1 MSAGD
6 DSAPP
11 SAQSSP
17 PPPAMDDTPSNVS
30 SPLSDV
36 EDRDADTEDV
46 DLDMRVE
53 GTSHDTPKR
62 NGTTADDAE
71 SAAASDTDDSK
82 LSEVDVNDSEA
93 ETERLYDTPRKNSA
107 ARAIVNPAGGRR
119 FTDRRDRGFQPSPS
133 KLQQQLKADGDA
145 EEIAS
150 GHNTGTEAEQEDGDD
165 ISAAYTDTDDDGGKK
180 AQPPR
185 SSPTLVK
192 KSQPVSSADTPAPQA
207 SRKNSADSR
216 KRKRSLVTEQSDSE
230 QPLKKRSPGEVP
242 DRELD
247 AEDVPMADDDGVS
260 TNPQSGEHTTEEDDN
275 EVATEAK
282 EEELPDQTEEETAPS
297 KSKKGKKS
305 PKKKKSKSPE
315 ESVAPEEAP
324 DEPPEEADTQS
335 LEVPTPAEDDQ
346 AEIVDEDVEAAQRN
360 EEECMERGSL
370 ARSLAATNDTA
381 VERKKAAWDELV
393 AIEKQFSSFRERC
406 VPAFVLACLNRK
418 SLLMGLFVTDFTKSV
433 LSN

>member
-1 MSAGD
+1 
-6 DSAPP
+6 
-11 SAQSSP
+11 
-17 PPPAMDDTPSNVS
+17 
-30 SPLSDV
+30 
-36 EDRDADTEDV
+36 
-46 DLDMRVE
+46 
-53 GTSHDTPKR
+53 
-62 NGTTADDAE
+62 
-71 SAAASDTDDSK
+71 
-82 LSEVDVNDSEA
+82 
-93 ETERLYDTPRKNSA
+93 
-107 ARAIVNPAGGRR
+107 
-119 FTDRRDRGFQPSPS
+119 
-133 KLQQQLKADGDA
+133 
-145 EEIAS
+145 
-150 GHNTGTEAEQEDGDD
+150 
-165 ISAAYTDTDDDGGKK
+165 
-180 AQPPR
+180 
-185 SSPTLVK
+185 
-192 KSQPVSSADTPAPQA
+192 
-207 SRKNSADSR
+207 
-216 KRKRSLVTEQSDSE
+216 
-230 QPLKKRSPGEVP
+230 
-242 DRELD
+242 
-247 AEDVPMADDDGVS
+247 MADDDGVS